1 MQVMMK
7 KFFRGRER
15 TAEHQ
20 QVGKNYF
27 FESKVGH
34 WGWGAIKPPLKLK
47 HNIAHEGARAQRLHD
62 AFLSRSWW
70 KMSWK
75 RPGMVTESPKR
86 VGCVKD
92 GLVVN
97 SPASCAC
104 PQPRAGRH
112 TRGRLKKN

>member
-1 MQVMMK
+1 M
-7 KFFRGRER
+7 
-15 TAEHQ
+15 
-20 QVGKNYF
+20 
-27 FESKVGH
+27 GH
-34 WGWGAIKPPLKLK
+34 WGRGGTGDGGLLPKPPLKLK

-70 KMSWK
+70 TMSWK

-97 SPASCAC
+97 SPAECAC
-104 PQPRAGRH
+104 RSPAQAG
-112 TRGRLKKN
+112 TRGDA